1 MPHEKLRPPQRTR
14 TIKEDVSE
22 RKLEIHDLSDHGCT
36 RIVETDLEVYS
47 KSEDHFAIVEDE
59 PLSAS
64 VTCTGE
70 IGLRRDG
77 WEVRAETYSHMTS
90 DAEHFYITNVL
101 DAYEGNVRVF
111 NKSWHVKVP
120 RHLV

>member
-1 MPHEKLRPPQRTR
+1 
-14 TIKEDVSE
+14 
-22 RKLEIHDLSDHGCT
+22 
-36 RIVETDLEVYS
+36 
-47 KSEDHFAIVEDE
+47 
-59 PLSAS
+59 
-64 VTCTGE
+64 
-70 IGLRRDG
+70 
-77 WEVRAETYSHMTS
+77 MTS